1 VSEIEDLRE
10 IISNLNKN
18 LIENKDKIK
27 QLDKENEYLQDEYSK
42 ALDRNNKLLGELK
55 EKETEY
61 KTKNQELANDFSLK
75 SEANLQTIQN
85 LNNELE
91 FQSNNFKDKL
101 KQLNIQNMQAISM
114 LQQQLEESK
123 EDIDKL
129 NKKFNELKMNPSESN
144 ISINL
149 SASSLSSNQISPMHR
164 QSSSN
169 SITTNETV
177 VTNNNNNNNN
187 NDSIK
192 TSSKSFEQLLNE
204 PSDPIVNLNETKIIL
219 NQIETL
225 KNELN
230 KAKLQLEHLNELLNE
245 SELNNVRLTEQI
257 NVLKEEIRR

>member
-1 VSEIEDLRE
+1 MSEIEDLKE
-10 IISNLNKN
+10 IINNLNKN

-27 QLDKENEYLQDEYSK
+27 QLDKENEYFQDEYSK
-42 ALDRNNKLLGELK
+42 ALDRNSKLLGELK

-61 KTKNQELANDFSLK
+61 KTKNQELVNHFSLK
-75 SEANLQTIQN
+75 SEENLQTIQN

-101 KQLNIQNMQAISM
+101 KQLNIQNMQTISM

-144 ISINL
+144 ILINL
-149 SASSLSSNQISPMHR
+149 SASSLLSSNQISPMHR

-177 VTNNNNNNNN
+177 ITNNNNNND
-187 NDSIK
+187 DSIK